1 MSTLTQLKQALS
13 PAHLTLL
20 PALPFPTFPSSV
32 GSCSGA
38 RAVQCSEHWAGL
50 GVALWSRLAWPPG
63 ADICLGSIRPKLPD
77 DVLTQK
83 NSLVQSTNVLVLLH
97 QVVKAEKL
105 QFNSS
110 GHAVT
115 YISGLDVTI
124 FPSVI
129 YYLIWSKAR
138 VSQVRLSHPL

>member
-1 MSTLTQLKQALS
+1 M
-13 PAHLTLL
+13 
-20 PALPFPTFPSSV
+20 
-32 GSCSGA
+32 
-38 RAVQCSEHWAGL
+38 QCSEHWAGL
-50 GVALWSRLAWPPG
+50 GVALWLRLAWPPG
-63 ADICLGSIRPKLPD
+63 ADIC
-77 DVLTQK
+77 
-83 NSLVQSTNVLVLLH
+83 SLYSTNVLVLLH

-138 VSQVRLSHPL
+138 VSQARLSHPL